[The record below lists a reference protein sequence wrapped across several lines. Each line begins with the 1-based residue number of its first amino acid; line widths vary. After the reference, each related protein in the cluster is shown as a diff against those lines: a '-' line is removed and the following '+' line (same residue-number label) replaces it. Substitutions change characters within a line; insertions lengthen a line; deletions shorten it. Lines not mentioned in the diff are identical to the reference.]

1 MIEYSLRTCAEFK
14 DWEGEDDYISI
25 YPMSG
30 CWSYVGHVYP
40 NQQNVSI
47 QEKSQNKKSSTFIF
61 KFLRLDFKAFLA
73 TRLRLVSYHRT

>member
-25 YPMSG
+25 YPMIES

-47 QEKSQNKKSSTFIF
+47 QENSQN
-61 KFLRLDFKAFLA
+61 
-73 TRLRLVSYHRT
+73 

>member
-14 DWEGEDDYISI
+14 EWEGEDDYISI

-47 QEKSQNKKSSTFIF
+47 QENSQNKKKLYLYI
-61 KFLRLDFKAFLA
+61 
-73 TRLRLVSYHRT
+73 